1 VADTIQAERGAAGG
15 MERKSRCIVR
25 TVVLSFL
32 GPAESPAVLYSH
44 SPALQYHFM
53 RRGPCGQTSLSEG
66 RRSPVKP
73 DAVRLCFRIL
83 THALAECPTCR
94 TRDCLQQC

>member
-1 VADTIQAERGAAGG
+1 MADTIQAERCAVRG

-25 TVVLSFL
+25 TVLLSFL
-32 GPAESPAVLYSH
+32 GPAQFLSALYNH
-44 SPALQYHFM
+44 SPMLQYHFM

-73 DAVRLCFRIL
+73 DAVRLCLRIL
-83 THALAECPTCR
+83 THGFAESPTYR
-94 TRDCLQQC
+94 T